1 MALENQPPGV
11 LSSLAAARASL
22 ERSDLPGALARY
34 EELLAGEGD
43 NADVLAAISG
53 DLGATG
59 NVVPIIQLVAPRYDP
74 ERHGP
79 AAGLNLL
86 QAYLAVG
93 DPDAA
98 RHVLDTLFALNVPEL
113 EERLYGFSTAISDL
127 IETGETPGL
136 PAAAPAQPSTA
147 KGTAVSISKPIWF
160 YGLEPLG
167 AQILPAKEGGVRRV
181 AFTQLALTRPYSD
194 LANAMKLPEDEP
206 ARLSRALPLWL
217 AETFYFSPHYA
228 PVAALAI
235 LEEPDGSK
243 RPVILDAEWTI
254 ENMRQLVLTTTDG
267 LDYVF
272 TGILDGRDGV
282 YHLTLRLWEVKKFRE
297 RKQFNAWWSPATA
310 NAELANLRDEIRR
323 FMEWRPYPAGAG
335 MGYAPPEAPFA
346 WIDALGAS
354 LGLFLAGKKVWPKEL
369 LAPLTPSLETLAPV
383 AARDPV
389 AALAW
394 LTLRARA
401 KELGIDF
408 DPVEV
413 PLADHPIVA
422 QARDLLG

>member
-1 MALENQPPGV
+1 MALENQSPGV
-11 LSSLAAARASL
+11 LSSLGAARASL
-22 ERSDLPGALARY
+22 ERKDLPGALALY
-34 EELLAGEGD
+34 EVLLTGEGD

-59 NVVPIIQLVAPRYDP
+59 NVVPMIQLVAPLYDP

-93 DPDAA
+93 DPEAA
-98 RHVLDTLFALNVPEL
+98 RHVLDTLFALNLPEL
-113 EERLYGFSTAISDL
+113 EERLYGFSNAISKL
-127 IETGETPGL
+127 IKTGDTPGL
-136 PAAAPAQPSTA
+136 PAVAPAQPAAA

-160 YGLEPLG
+160 YGLEPLA
-167 AQILPAKEGGVRRV
+167 AQILPAKGGSLRRV
-181 AFTQLALTRPYSD
+181 AFTQLALPGTYPD
-194 LANAMKLPEDEP
+194 LADAMKRPEDEP
-206 ARLSRALPLWL
+206 ARLSRALPAWL

-228 PVAALAI
+228 PLAALAV
-235 LEEPDGSK
+235 LTEPDGAK
-243 RPVILDAEWTI
+243 RPVLLDAEWTI

-282 YHLTLRLWEVKKFRE
+282 YHLKVRLWEVKKFRE
-297 RKQFNAWWSPATA
+297 RRQFNARWTPATA
-310 NAELANLRDEIRR
+310 DAELARLRDEICR
-323 FMEWRPYPAGAG
+323 FMEWRPFPAGAG
-335 MGYAPPEAPFA
+335 MEYAPPEAPFA

-354 LGLFLAGKKVWPKEL
+354 LGLFLAAKQVWPKEL
-369 LAPLTPSLETLAPV
+369 LAPLTPSLEALAPL
-383 AARDPV
+383 AASDPI

-401 KELGIDF
+401 TEVGVDF
-408 DPVEV
+408 EAGEV
-413 PLADHPIVA
+413 PLVDHPIVA